1 MDNYTSRLS
10 RVLETEINHESPP
23 LLPLFPHRRNR
34 LIETQ
39 EIREGLID
47 LLQLKECELLP
58 LIAERNSSLGKV
70 YAPSQK
76 MLYELNF
83 FVQIRDCHTR
93 LLNQSSSD
101 PELLLL
107 VSQIYRI
114 KKDNLAAEIW
124 NGIYVSS
131 EIEANFS
138 RGEQPLDLVD
148 DGSARHMFSAFS
160 AIAQLS
166 ELPIDQSSWELPDK
180 VTSIETLYEP
190 LHRNRSG
197 AKALKSIQLLTHSM
211 NEATQIIETRLQ
223 KRALC
228 FNQKP
233 SAKAQILKNV
243 FYKFYIGEFQPYL
256 AQSHRYAK
264 NWIELNNLLFINFEK
279 AGLNIPKAMETYQL
293 QVLSETAE
301 GSLWFRYQSA
311 RKRHTQAWQKIL
323 KQCGMMP
330 TNRD

>member
-1 MDNYTSRLS
+1 M
-10 RVLETEINHESPP
+10 
-23 LLPLFPHRRNR
+23 FPHRRDR

-47 LLQLKECELLP
+47 LLQLEECGILP

-76 MLYELNF
+76 MLYELKF
-83 FVQIRDCHTR
+83 FVQIRDCHTQ
-93 LLNQSSSD
+93 LQNKPSAD
-101 PELLLL
+101 PELLSLI
-107 VSQIYRI
+107 SQIYRI

-131 EIEANFS
+131 EVEANFS
-138 RGEQPLDLVD
+138 RGEPPLDRID
-148 DGSARHMFSAFS
+148 DGSAANMLSNFT

-166 ELPIDQSSWELPDK
+166 ELLIDQNQWALPDK
-180 VTSIETLYEP
+180 VNSIETLYEP

-197 AKALKSIQLLTHSM
+197 AKALKSILLLTHSM
-211 NEATQIIETRLQ
+211 NEATQIIETRLK

-256 AQSHRYAK
+256 AQSHRHAK
-264 NWIELNNLLFINFEK
+264 NWIELNNLLFLNFEQ
-279 AGLNIPKAMETYQL
+279 AGLNVPKAMETYQL
-293 QVLSETAE
+293 LVLSETAE

-311 RKRHTQAWQKIL
+311 RKKHTQAWQKIL
-323 KQCGMMP
+323 KQCRMMP